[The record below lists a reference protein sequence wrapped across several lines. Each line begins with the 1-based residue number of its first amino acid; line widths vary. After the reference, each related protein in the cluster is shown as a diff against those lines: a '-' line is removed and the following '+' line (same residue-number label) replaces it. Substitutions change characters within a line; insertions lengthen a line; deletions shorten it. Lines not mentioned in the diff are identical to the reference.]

1 MKKYHLAAS
10 DLESIFP
17 IEENRNPR
25 GGNSLVQKFNE
36 CDVRE
41 LSGRLK
47 SVPSSFSARVGS
59 SSPSKPL
66 VQSYDLAVPK
76 GPKILR
82 TKAAKE
88 FGVSTYVMS
97 QAQQKLTR
105 LLVAEIR
112 AIRSHQ
118 TYFYRAKSSR

>member
-10 DLESIFP
+10 DLESILP
-17 IEENRNPR
+17 IEVNRNPR

-41 LSGRLK
+41 LYERLK
-47 SVPSSFSARVGS
+47 SVPSSSSARIGN
-59 SSPSKPL
+59 SSPSKPPA
-66 VQSYDLAVPK
+66 QSSDLAVPK

-88 FGVSTYVMS
+88 FGVSTYFMFS
-97 QAQQKLTR
+97 GLAATD
-105 LLVAEIR
+105 
-112 AIRSHQ
+112 
-118 TYFYRAKSSR
+118 SSSGS

>member
-10 DLESIFP
+10 DLESILP

-47 SVPSSFSARVGS
+47 SVPSSFFARVGS